1 MLMRDP
7 SPQNISGEKVQR
19 HVFKHSINWGYVAL
33 ALAVIVVGWKIAPAA
48 SSSDDGDKNQDPP
61 LGTEV

>member
-1 MLMRDP
+1 MRDP
-7 SPQNISGEKVQR
+7 NPDNISGEKVQR

-33 ALAVIVVGWKIAPAA
+33 AVAVLLLGWKIAPAVT
-48 SSSDDGDKNQDPP
+48 SDGEDEDKNEDAP